1 MKKNIRSQEDIL
13 QTIKQYSDTI
23 FKVAISYTKDKSTSE
38 DILQDVLIKYMT
50 DPTDFH
56 EEEHKKAWLIHVTIN
71 ECKKFYYSLWNVRRI
86 PLEDIYPFNDP
97 ENNGNMVKKAL
108 FEPLMIPDANIF
120 YINTAVPPNESAKKY
135 AQRILSYFKNNPVRF
150 DLILLG
156 LGDNAHTASLF
167 PHTPVL
173 KEKKAL
179 VKEVYLEDQQSYRIT
194 MTAALIN
201 EAHAIAFL
209 VYGEAKANAVH
220 DVLEEEKDFET
231 YPAQLII
238 PEEGIIN
245 WFLDEAA
252 ANNLIR
258 KEY

>member
-1 MKKNIRSQEDIL
+1 MLHVYKTADE
-13 QTIKQYSDTI
+13 TIKGLADYFVET
-23 FKVAISYTKDKSTSE
+23 VNTAIKEKDRCSV
-38 DILQDVLIKYMT
+38 VLSGGNS
-50 DPTDFH
+50 P
-56 EEEHKKAWLIHVTIN
+56 KKLYELLASMDYGNQIDWD
-71 ECKKFYYSLWNVRRI
+71 K
-86 PLEDIYPFNDP
+86 IYFFFGDERYVSFNDP

-120 YINTAVPPNESAKKY
+120 YINTAVPPEESAKKY
-135 AQRILSYFKNNPVRF
+135 SQRILFYFKNNPVRF

-167 PHTPVL
+167 PYTPVL

-179 VKEVYLEDQQSYRIT
+179 VSTVYIKELSSYRIT

-209 VYGEAKANAVH
+209 VYGDAKANAVH
-220 DVLEEEKDFET
+220 DVLEGEKNFET
-231 YPAQLII
+231 FPAQLID
-238 PEEGIIN
+238 PDNGVLH
-245 WFLDEAA
+245 WFLDEEAA
-252 ANNLIR
+252 KNLVQ

>member
-1 MKKNIRSQEDIL
+1 MINIYKTTDETVKGLADYFVQTVNTSIKEKGRCAVVLPGGNSPKKLYELLASPD
-13 QTIKQYSDTI
+13 YSRQIDWD
-23 FKVAISYTKDKSTSE
+23 KVYFFFGDE
-38 DILQDVLIKYMT
+38 RYV
-50 DPTDFH
+50 
-56 EEEHKKAWLIHVTIN
+56 
-71 ECKKFYYSLWNVRRI
+71 
-86 PLEDIYPFNDP
+86 PFNDP

-120 YINTAVPPNESAKKY
+120 YINTAVPPEESAKKY
-135 AQRILSYFKNNPVRF
+135 SQRILSYFKNNPVRF
-150 DLILLG
+150 NLILLG

-179 VKEVYLEDQQSYRIT
+179 VSAVHIKELSSSRIT

-209 VYGEAKANAVH
+209 VYGEAKAIAVH
-220 DVLEEEKDFET
+220 NVLEGEKDFET

-238 PEEGIIN
+238 PEEGVLH
-245 WFLDEAA
+245 WFLDEDAA
-252 ANNLIR
+252 KDLIR
-258 KEY
+258 REF